1 MAELEI
7 IGLPIST
14 YVRAV
19 RIAAQEKG
27 VAYKLHPASP
37 HSEPVNRISPAGRI
51 PVMRHGKVELA
62 ESRAIAGYID
72 AVFDGPDLFPRDP
85 VEAAKAE
92 QWISLTNTVLDPLFI
107 RRYLF
112 AYIFPKSGDGQPDRA
127 VIDKAAEE
135 MRPYFKAIDA
145 ALAETGYFAG
155 KAASFADWNLFTMMH
170 YLRQM
175 PESGDMLNASPN
187 LLALHDRLAA
197 RESAATTL
205 PPPPQETAGA

>member
-19 RIAAQEKG
+19 RIAALEKG
-27 VAYKLHPASP
+27 VTYTLVPAAP

-51 PVMRHGKVELA
+51 PVMRHGDVELA

-72 AVFDGPDLFPRDP
+72 TVFDGPKLFPADP

-112 AYIFPKSGDGQPDRA
+112 AYIFPKSENGALDRA
-127 VIDKAAEE
+127 AIDTAVEE
-135 MRPYFKAIDA
+135 MRPLFQAVDT
-145 ALAETGYFAG
+145 ALAATGYFAG
-155 KAASFADWNLFTMMH
+155 SAPGFADWNLFTMLH

-175 PESGDMLNASPN
+175 PESGEMLNASPN

-197 RESAATTL
+197 RESAKATL
-205 PPPPQETAGA
+205 PPPPQEAASA